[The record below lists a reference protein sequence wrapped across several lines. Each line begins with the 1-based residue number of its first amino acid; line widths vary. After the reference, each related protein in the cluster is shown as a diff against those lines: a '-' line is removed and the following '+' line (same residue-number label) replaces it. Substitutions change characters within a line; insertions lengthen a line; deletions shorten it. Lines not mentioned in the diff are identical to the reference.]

1 MGQTEEIILLCTGGL
16 YTFSAGAQAT
26 PVTLLVRRT
35 KAWERLA
42 RLLGPAVAEPPRA
55 QVPARLIA
63 VPAPCLHRML
73 FEIIGTICTT
83 VSETSYARCDLLPAV
98 CSSDVVSWH
107 V

>member
-1 MGQTEEIILLCTGGL
+1 MLG
-16 YTFSAGAQAT
+16 AGAQAT

-35 KAWERLA
+35 KARERLA

-73 FEIIGTICTT
+73 FEIGMICTT

-98 CSSDVVSWH
+98 RSSDVVSWH